1 MATHL
6 ARVAFDAL
14 RYALRG
20 KACDASCFRTT
31 KASGGTGGYD
41 STTLEPFNRV
51 AVGAL
56 ASLPVV
62 ATIVAVATENVERA
76 VAAAPEVRLA
86 LAADRIH
93 SRWEGHEGDQGE
105 GHDVGQGDVDTLG
118 SHRSQAASV
127 ARARGSSLQQAPSC
141 AYFGAD
147 ENNLKTS

>member
-1 MATHL
+1 MMTTHL

-20 KACDASCFRTT
+20 KACDACFRTT

-56 ASLPVV
+56 ASLV

-118 SHRSQAASV
+118 SHRSASV